1 MVLVYA
7 KDHAL
12 STKRC
17 RALTFVVYFL
27 NTHSLIKESSFMKV
41 SCLQENL
48 ARGLGIVSRAVAP
61 RSTLPVLGNVLLA
74 AENGQLRLSA
84 TNLELGITYWI
95 GAKIEDEGATTVPA
109 RTFVDLVNTL
119 PNDTVDMEL
128 TVRTQSLNVRCGPF
142 NNDIK
147 CIDAQEFPP
156 LPPSDLND
164 GLSLNVDDLREM
176 IRQVTFAASTDDA
189 RPVLTGV
196 LIEVDGSEMTLA
208 AADGFRLSVRSAQ
221 LSSPSAGP
229 IQAIIPAR
237 TLSELGRVI
246 HDGEETVEMIL
257 PPNRGQVIFRA
268 KDIEVVSQLIEGTFP
283 DYKGIIPSGHTT
295 RSVLPTSSFL
305 KACRAADIFA
315 REAAH
320 SARLRITP
328 GSELEPGT
336 VEVSATA
343 AETGSNE
350 TVVDGTIEGE
360 PIEIAFNVRFL
371 VDLLSVVS
379 ATNVAL
385 ETTGTT
391 SPGLIR
397 PVGDEDF
404 LHVIMPMHLGR

>member
-1 MVLVYA
+1 
-7 KDHAL
+7 
-12 STKRC
+12 
-17 RALTFVVYFL
+17 
-27 NTHSLIKESSFMKV
+27 MKV

-48 ARGLGIVSRAVAP
+48 ARGLGVVARAVAP

-74 AENGQLRLSA
+74 TENGRLRLSA
-84 TNLELGITYWI
+84 TNLEMGITCWI
-95 GAKIEDEGATTVPA
+95 GTKIEEDGSTTVPA

-119 PNDTVDMEL
+119 PNDRVDMEL
-128 TVRTQSLNVRCGPF
+128 TVRTQTLNVRCGAF

-156 LPPSDLND
+156 LPPAELDD
-164 GLSLNVDDLREM
+164 GLTLNVADLREM
-176 IRQVTFAASTDDA
+176 ISQVTLAASTDDA

-196 LIEVDGSEMTLA
+196 LVEVDGGEMTMA
-208 AADGFRLSVRSAQ
+208 AADGFRLSVRSAH
-221 LSSPSAGP
+221 LPSPAAGP
-229 IQAIIPAR
+229 IKAIIPAR
-237 TLSELGRVI
+237 ALTELSRVI
-246 HDGEETVEMIL
+246 SDGEETVSMIL

-268 KDIEVVSQLIEGTFP
+268 GNIEVVSQLIEGTFP
-283 DYKGIIPSGHTT
+283 DYQGIIPTSHTT
-295 RSVLPTSSFL
+295 RSVLPTDAFL
-305 KACRAADIFA
+305 KACKAADIFA

-328 GSELEPGT
+328 GAELTPGT

-350 TVVDGTIEGE
+350 TLVDGNIEGE

-371 VDLLSVVS
+371 VDVLSVLD
-379 ATNVAL
+379 APNVAL
-385 ETTGTT
+385 ETTGTS

-397 PVGDEDF
+397 PVGNEDF